1 MGLVLD
7 LRTIYIV
14 CGTTCLILGAL
25 QLAVYSTGRLG
36 RWPLWWSTSNL
47 LVGVGIT
54 LVGLRGIVADGFSVE
69 LGNLAQLSGYL
80 FMPVAVRSLTA
91 QPLNLKIWLVIIALA
106 SLPIPLFIDGAD
118 QVGQRIVFGSTVF
131 LIIDIAV
138 AVEAGH
144 LARRERL
151 YSAWF
156 LMMLYI
162 PTAVIFALRA
172 FAADRG
178 YIGPGDLFG
187 GVGLL
192 HGWLAVFAVVF
203 VFLRSIAVVLIAVE
217 RGQKDLA
224 ALAHRDPLTGALNR
238 AGMEK
243 AYTQAGGGRR
253 AMMLIDIDHFKQ
265 TNDTHGHAVGDD
277 ILVAFVAAAMQELSD
292 PDLIGRHGGDEF
304 VVVMVNRDHPEVVE
318 VANRVRKA
326 YSEKLAGLNGNLLS
340 TLSIGIAIAPD
351 ARMSLRS
358 LTQRADQAL
367 YIAKQRGRDTVHAY
381 EELQSA

>member
-1 MGLVLD
+1 MDLVLD
-7 LRTIYIV
+7 LRTIYIL
-14 CGTTCLILGAL
+14 CGTTCLILGIL
-25 QLAVYSTGRLG
+25 QLAVYSTGKLG
-36 RWPLWWSTSNL
+36 RWPLWWSASNL
-47 LVGVGIT
+47 LMGLGIM
-54 LVGLRGIVADGFSVE
+54 LAGLRGIVADGFTVE

-91 QPLNLKIWLVIIALA
+91 QPLNLKMWLVIIALA

-118 QVGQRIVFGSTVF
+118 QAGQRIVFGSLVC
-131 LIIDIAV
+131 LIVDIAV
-138 AVEAGH
+138 AFEAGH

-162 PTAVIFALRA
+162 PTALIFALRA
-172 FAADRG
+172 FAAHRG
-178 YIGPGDLFG
+178 YIGPGDLLG
-187 GVGLL
+187 GLGVL
-192 HGWLAVFAVVF
+192 HGWLALFAVVF
-203 VFLRSIAVVLIAVE
+203 ILLRSIAVVLIAAE

-224 ALAHRDPLTGALNR
+224 ALAHCDPLTGALNR
-238 AGMEK
+238 AGMAK
-243 AYTQAGGGRR
+243 AYTRAGGVRR

-277 ILVAFVAAAMQELSD
+277 ILMAFVGAARQTLSHS
-292 PDLIGRHGGDEF
+292 DLIGRHGGDEF
-304 VVVMVNRDHPEVVE
+304 IVVMINRDHPEVVE

-326 YSEKLAGLNGNLLS
+326 YAEKLAGLNGNLLS

-351 ARMSLRS
+351 AKMPLRS

-367 YIAKQRGRDTVHAY
+367 YIAKQRGRDTVHSY
-381 EELQSA
+381 EDLQSA

>member
-14 CGTTCLILGAL
+14 CGTTCLILGIL
-25 QLAVYSTGRLG
+25 QLAVYSIGRLG
-36 RWPLWWSTSNL
+36 RWPLWWSTINL
-47 LVGVGIT
+47 LGGVGIT
-54 LVGLRGIVADGFSVE
+54 LVGLRGIVADGCSVE

-91 QPLNLKIWLVIIALA
+91 QPVNLQVWLVIIALA

-118 QVGQRIVFGSTVF
+118 QVGQRIVFGSMVC
-131 LIIDIAV
+131 LILDIAV

-172 FAADRG
+172 FAAHRG

-203 VFLRSIAVVLIAVE
+203 VFLRSIAVVLIAAE

-224 ALAHRDPLTGALNR
+224 AVTGA
-238 AGMEK
+238 
-243 AYTQAGGGRR
+243 TS
-253 AMMLIDIDHFKQ
+253 
-265 TNDTHGHAVGDD
+265 
-277 ILVAFVAAAMQELSD
+277 LS
-292 PDLIGRHGGDEF
+292 L
-304 VVVMVNRDHPEVVE
+304 
-318 VANRVRKA
+318 
-326 YSEKLAGLNGNLLS
+326 LLS
-340 TLSIGIAIAPD
+340 TAIISLSVGNRTVNCRLPCSSAIF
-351 ARMSLRS
+351 RRK
-358 LTQRADQAL
+358 TTCGT
-367 YIAKQRGRDTVHAY
+367 IFTI
-381 EELQSA
+381 